1 MSRAERSDGK
11 HWRGWWAACLAGL
24 AVWLTG
30 GAWADEAVE
39 FERWYVMRLDGERVG
54 HAVSRQNTVIGQDG
68 SEQIVSEQDVVMSFR
83 RGAMALTI
91 EQSSRAVET
100 PEGEPIEVEQRLL
113 LGQLPQSARY
123 TFDDAGA
130 VMVSEQGG
138 RRTERRVPGLPE
150 GALMPAAAQRK
161 IAAALAEGA
170 ESIELTT
177 ADYSSGLRAVDVT
190 MTVAGEEDVE
200 VLGKVVPAIAWDATA
215 SAMPGAKLRE
225 YVDAE
230 GRPLKSTV
238 DLGGMRLEMIAAE
251 EAIATAAVDPPEL
264 MASTLITPSRPIDRP
279 RELRRAVYE
288 LVWDRPMRGQV
299 ELVETAVQRVEWVD
313 DRTARVTVDIMA
325 PVMSKLDAA
334 DREEHLAASTMIDRD
349 DPAVLALTRRGSPED
364 TTPRQLTNLLGVAR
378 NAIRQTDLSVG
389 FATASEVAR
398 SRQGDCTEH
407 AVLLAAL
414 SRAEGYPSR
423 VVTGLIYADEFLGQR
438 GVFGYHMW
446 TQSWVDADEGSP
458 EGRWVDLDATLPAGF
473 SGTGFDATH
482 IALTASPL
490 SDADGFNDL
499 AELSTLI
506 GGMSIRVVETG
517 DE

>member
-1 MSRAERSDGK
+1 MSRAQRSDGK
-11 HWRGWWAACLAGL
+11 HWRAWFAACLAVL
-24 AVWLTG
+24 AVWLAG
-30 GAWADEAVE
+30 GASADEAVE

-54 HAVSRQNTVIGQDG
+54 HAVSRQITVAGEDG
-68 SEQIVSEQDVVMSFR
+68 GERIVSEQDVVMSFR

-150 GALMPAAAQRK
+150 GALMPAAAQRN

-238 DLGGMRLEMIAAE
+238 DLGGMQLEMITAD

-264 MASTLITPSRPIDRP
+264 MASTLITPSRPIEKP

-288 LVWDRPMRGQV
+288 LVWDRPMRGQI
-299 ELVETAVQRVEWVD
+299 ELVETAFQQVAWVD
-313 DRTARVTVDIMA
+313 DRTARVTVDLA
-325 PVMSKLDAA
+325 DEPALGVLD
-334 DREEHLAASTMIDRD
+334 EPESYLASSPMIDWQD
-349 DPAVLALTRRGSPED
+349 VAVSRLASRGDLPH
-364 TTPRQLTNLLGVAR
+364 RAAMNLLRMHRRVHE
-378 NAIRQTDLSVG
+378 AIETADLSVG

-398 SRQGDCTEH
+398 TRTGDCTEH
-407 AVLLAAL
+407 ALLLAAVL
-414 SRAEGYPSR
+414 RANDVPSR
-423 VVTGLIYADEFLGQR
+423 VVTGLIYADQFLGQR

-446 TQSWVDADEGSP
+446 TQAWADHGNGEGQ
-458 EGRWVDLDATLPAGF
+458 WVDLDATLPAGD
-473 SGTGFDATH
+473 SYGFDATH
-482 IALTASPL
+482 IALTASAL
-490 SDADGFNDL
+490 SAEEGFNDL
-499 AELSTLI
+499 AELAVLI